1 MYSILKNNKFHP
13 SLTEAIHQNKA
24 KEVKLR
30 FNEQNHPLLFEL
42 CQSIEYNN
50 DNYLDSVY
58 QVFSKEFWN
67 HETPLFIYEQ
77 RKVLDVLQSSSV
89 SRETHENNVI
99 AVYRQECR
107 LLNDPPLSTMCHGPE
122 IMNKVVYKEDIFC
135 NIKADQIR
143 SNSHDKGWNTSD
155 KDYKPKD
162 NWTFHHTADY
172 STMIQLM

>member
-1 MYSILKNNKFHP
+1 MYSILKNSKFHP
-13 SLTEAIHQNKA
+13 SLTDAIHQNKA

-42 CQSIEYNN
+42 CQSVEYND

-77 RKVLDVLQSSSV
+77 RKVLDILQSSF
-89 SRETHENNVI
+89 
-99 AVYRQECR
+99 VYRQECP
-107 LLNDPPLSTMCHGPE
+107 LLDDPPLSTMCHGPE
-122 IMNKVVYKEDIFC
+122 IMNKVVYKKDIFC

-143 SNSHDKGWNTSD
+143 SKLTRQGVEYNR
-155 KDYKPKD
+155 
-162 NWTFHHTADY
+162 
-172 STMIQLM
+172 